1 MFKETVYH
9 GTIQQK
15 ADAIVKEGF
24 IESSKDIEWLGT
36 GIYFFAKRE
45 DAELWAENEAA
56 KKKNKVTKPCLL
68 QANIFCN
75 DDEFLDLDIEE
86 NMVEMERTILP
97 FLETGEEGHPVINGD
112 NSGVKLRCLACNFYK
127 KLKGIK
133 ILAYSFPKRIMVN
146 KLGFRVCLKQRQ
158 YAVSSNKN
166 IGEVKKVSIGGSRN
180 EKQ

>member
-56 KKKNKVTKPCLL
+56 KKKNKVWTLL
-68 QANIFCN
+68 TQF
-75 DDEFLDLDIEE
+75 F
-86 NMVEMERTILP
+86 
-97 FLETGEEGHPVINGD
+97 
-112 NSGVKLRCLACNFYK
+112 
-127 KLKGIK
+127 
-133 ILAYSFPKRIMVN
+133 KRIW
-146 KLGFRVCLKQRQ
+146 
-158 YAVSSNKN
+158 N
-166 IGEVKKVSIGGSRN
+166 INWKIYY
-180 EKQ
+180 

>member
-75 DDEFLDLDIEE
+75 D
-86 NMVEMERTILP
+86 
-97 FLETGEEGHPVINGD
+97 
-112 NSGVKLRCLACNFYK
+112 
-127 KLKGIK
+127 
-133 ILAYSFPKRIMVN
+133 
-146 KLGFRVCLKQRQ
+146 
-158 YAVSSNKN
+158 AVSSNKN